1 MNDKEIL
8 SLLKKKGHRM
18 TMARQAIARMIVR
31 AKKPLSAAD
40 IHSLLSKESSHPNL
54 VTVYRELAFLE
65 KEGVLRSMKLKD
77 GVKRYCNAAKGH
89 HHHLVC
95 TNCDTVKDVD
105 MSCYDLHAVERTLA
119 KKNKFSIKSHSLE
132 FYGLC
137 SNCH

>member
-18 TMARQAIARMIVR
+18 TMARRAIVQMIVQ

-40 IHSLLSKESSHPNL
+40 FHTLLSKKALHPNV

-65 KEGVLRSMKLKD
+65 KEGILRSMKLKD
-77 GVKRYCNAAKGH
+77 GVKRYCNAAAGH

-95 TNCDTVKDVD
+95 TKCDTVADVD
-105 MSCYDLHAVERTLA
+105 MACDDLQTVEKQLA
-119 KKNKFSIKSHSLE
+119 KKNNFTVKSHSLE

-137 SNCH
+137 SRCG